1 MKKLIAGALAA
12 LLPLAA
18 GAAYPERPI
27 KLIVPWAAGGDTDNI
42 FRPFAPLLQKQLG
55 ETVVIAN
62 VGGASGTKGAKEAKD
77 SPADGYTLYA
87 VHDYIHSTYWAGV
100 ADVTYT
106 DFEPICLIS
115 STPSVLTAS
124 PKTPWK
130 SWQEFL
136 ADAKRR
142 PGQITVGA
150 TLASTSHF
158 FPALIEQATGVKFKY
173 VSYEGL
179 APRMNAILGGHVDLT
194 DSNLTQK
201 GKVDAGQLKFLA
213 IATEKR
219 HPEMPKVPTLKGL
232 VVLAAS
238 LVLFGLTLELRAN
251 PLVPIGPGFYPR
263 IVLGVTALLAA
274 LLVVTDWYAAK
285 KAGPKVPAD
294 YAAVV
299 LQFAVFGIYV
309 AALPW
314 LGFRIAT
321 FAYVAV
327 TNALMDPPRGAR
339 QWARVAAIALASAL
353 ATYFVFEHY
362 LSVLLPR
369 GRWTDF

>member
-1 MKKLIAGALAA
+1 LKLSRDG
-12 LLPLAA
+12 
-18 GAAYPERPI
+18 
-27 KLIVPWAAGGDTDNI
+27 WA
-42 FRPFAPLLQKQLG
+42 
-55 ETVVIAN
+55 
-62 VGGASGTKGAKEAKD
+62 
-77 SPADGYTLYA
+77 
-87 VHDYIHSTYWAGV
+87 
-100 ADVTYT
+100 
-106 DFEPICLIS
+106 
-115 STPSVLTAS
+115 
-124 PKTPWK
+124 
-130 SWQEFL
+130 
-136 ADAKRR
+136 
-142 PGQITVGA
+142 
-150 TLASTSHF
+150 
-158 FPALIEQATGVKFKY
+158 
-173 VSYEGL
+173 
-179 APRMNAILGGHVDLT
+179 
-194 DSNLTQK
+194 
-201 GKVDAGQLKFLA
+201 
-213 IATEKR
+213 
-219 HPEMPKVPTLKGL
+219 GL

-238 LVLFGLTLELRAN
+238 LVLFGLTLGLKAN

-321 FAYVAV
+321 FAYVAA

>member
-1 MKKLIAGALAA
+1 MLSRDG
-12 LLPLAA
+12 
-18 GAAYPERPI
+18 
-27 KLIVPWAAGGDTDNI
+27 WA
-42 FRPFAPLLQKQLG
+42 
-55 ETVVIAN
+55 
-62 VGGASGTKGAKEAKD
+62 
-77 SPADGYTLYA
+77 
-87 VHDYIHSTYWAGV
+87 
-100 ADVTYT
+100 
-106 DFEPICLIS
+106 
-115 STPSVLTAS
+115 
-124 PKTPWK
+124 
-130 SWQEFL
+130 
-136 ADAKRR
+136 
-142 PGQITVGA
+142 
-150 TLASTSHF
+150 
-158 FPALIEQATGVKFKY
+158 
-173 VSYEGL
+173 
-179 APRMNAILGGHVDLT
+179 
-194 DSNLTQK
+194 
-201 GKVDAGQLKFLA
+201 
-213 IATEKR
+213 
-219 HPEMPKVPTLKGL
+219 GL

-353 ATYFVFEHY
+353 ATYYVFEHY

>member
-1 MKKLIAGALAA
+1 MLSRDG
-12 LLPLAA
+12 
-18 GAAYPERPI
+18 
-27 KLIVPWAAGGDTDNI
+27 WA
-42 FRPFAPLLQKQLG
+42 
-55 ETVVIAN
+55 
-62 VGGASGTKGAKEAKD
+62 
-77 SPADGYTLYA
+77 
-87 VHDYIHSTYWAGV
+87 
-100 ADVTYT
+100 
-106 DFEPICLIS
+106 
-115 STPSVLTAS
+115 
-124 PKTPWK
+124 
-130 SWQEFL
+130 
-136 ADAKRR
+136 
-142 PGQITVGA
+142 
-150 TLASTSHF
+150 
-158 FPALIEQATGVKFKY
+158 
-173 VSYEGL
+173 
-179 APRMNAILGGHVDLT
+179 
-194 DSNLTQK
+194 
-201 GKVDAGQLKFLA
+201 
-213 IATEKR
+213 
-219 HPEMPKVPTLKGL
+219 GL

-263 IVLGVTALLAA
+263 IVLGVTALLAV
-274 LLVVTDWYAAK
+274 LLVVADWYAAK
-285 KAGPKVPAD
+285 KAGPRVPAD

-353 ATYFVFEHY
+353 ATYYVFEHY

>member
-1 MKKLIAGALAA
+1 MLSRDG
-12 LLPLAA
+12 
-18 GAAYPERPI
+18 
-27 KLIVPWAAGGDTDNI
+27 WA
-42 FRPFAPLLQKQLG
+42 
-55 ETVVIAN
+55 
-62 VGGASGTKGAKEAKD
+62 
-77 SPADGYTLYA
+77 
-87 VHDYIHSTYWAGV
+87 
-100 ADVTYT
+100 
-106 DFEPICLIS
+106 
-115 STPSVLTAS
+115 
-124 PKTPWK
+124 
-130 SWQEFL
+130 
-136 ADAKRR
+136 
-142 PGQITVGA
+142 
-150 TLASTSHF
+150 
-158 FPALIEQATGVKFKY
+158 
-173 VSYEGL
+173 
-179 APRMNAILGGHVDLT
+179 
-194 DSNLTQK
+194 
-201 GKVDAGQLKFLA
+201 
-213 IATEKR
+213 
-219 HPEMPKVPTLKGL
+219 GL

-238 LVLFGLTLELRAN
+238 LVLFGLTLELKAN

-263 IVLGVTALLAA
+263 IVLGVTALLAV

-285 KAGPKVPAD
+285 KAGPRVPAD

-327 TNALMDPPRGAR
+327 TNALMHPPRGAR